1 MYNKKG
7 GAYVLKEKF
16 LQFATEL
23 YRRFRG
29 HKITFAAGQIA
40 FFFILS
46 LFPFLIFTNSLIA
59 SINIPPQ
66 VAIDFLR
73 PFFPETVVSYV
84 VGYLDFVNS
93 QSSTPLL
100 SLGIAIALFSSSKS
114 VRSLAYSFNLA
125 YDTES
130 NKPFFI
136 EILFSMFF
144 IFISALIFTAFIVV
158 VALGNDFLFNVL
170 ADMNINIGFLDIIA
184 IWRWITMG
192 VLLFL
197 SISLA
202 YKFLPSEKI
211 PFAETLPGTLF
222 SLGGFLLLTL
232 GFSFYVNHIVSRSFI
247 YGSVGAV
254 VLLMLWM
261 YFAGII
267 LMLGAEINKI
277 FSDSKKH

>member
-1 MYNKKG
+1 MKKFFSE
-7 GAYVLKEKF
+7 LKLF
-16 LQFATEL
+16 ILAL
-23 YRRFRG
+23 YRRFRE
-29 HKITFAAGQIA
+29 HKITFMAGQVA

-46 LFPFLIFTNSLIA
+46 LFPFLIFTNALIA
-59 SINIPPQ
+59 SFNIPPA

-84 VGYLDFVNS
+84 AGYLDFVNS
-93 QSSTPLL
+93 QSNMPLL

-125 YDTES
+125 YDAES
-130 NKPFFI
+130 DKPFFI

-211 PFAETLPGTLF
+211 SFSETLPGTLF

-232 GFSFYVNHIVSRSFI
+232 GFSFYVNNIVSRSLI

-254 VLLMLWM
+254 ILLMIWM

-277 FSDSKKH
+277 LSGRKKN

>member
-1 MYNKKG
+1 MKKFFSE
-7 GAYVLKEKF
+7 LLDF
-16 LQFATEL
+16 ITTL
-23 YRRFRG
+23 YRRFRE
-29 HKITFAAGQIA
+29 HKITFTAGQVA

-46 LFPFLIFTNSLIA
+46 LFPFLIFTNALIA
-59 SINIPPQ
+59 SFDIPSA

-84 VGYLDFVNS
+84 AGYLDFVNS
-93 QSSTPLL
+93 QSSAPLL

-125 YDTES
+125 YDTEKK
-130 NKPFFI
+130 KPFLI
-136 EILFSMFF
+136 EIIFSMFF
-144 IFISALIFTAFIVV
+144 IFISAIIFTAFTVV
-158 VALGNDFLFNVL
+158 VALGNDFLLGIL
-170 ADMNINIGFLDIIA
+170 ANMNINLGFLDIIA

-192 VLLFL
+192 ALLFL

-211 PFAETLPGTLF
+211 SFSEALPGTLF
-222 SLGGFLLLTL
+222 SLIGFLLLTL
-232 GFSFYVNHIVSRSFI
+232 GFSFYVNHIVSRSLV

-254 VLLMLWM
+254 ILLMLWM

-277 FSDSKKH
+277 LSGRKKN